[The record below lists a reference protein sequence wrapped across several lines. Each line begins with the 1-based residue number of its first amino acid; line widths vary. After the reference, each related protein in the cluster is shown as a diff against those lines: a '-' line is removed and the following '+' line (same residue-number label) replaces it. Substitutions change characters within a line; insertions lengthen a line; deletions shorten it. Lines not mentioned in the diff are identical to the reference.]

1 MSHAIKTIQVERHLW
16 HRSIVSLTIFTF
28 KKLANKKKQHLHKTG

>member
-1 MSHAIKTIQVERHLW
+1 MSHEIKTSQVERHLW
-16 HRSIVSLTIFTF
+16 HHSIVSLTIYAF